1 MRIFP
6 NGWCD
11 EAAIRPSE
19 HFNERPEGEEISLLV
34 IHNIS
39 LPAGQFGTGDV
50 DALFC
55 GTLDCCKHPSYQKDC
70 AFLHTSLL
78 IGVDACSSTFP
89 VWTVPGMPAFP
100 LTRAVR
106 TAMTS
111 RSAWNWKVQIQRPMS
126 RRNMKRSGASPMHLP
141 KLILSNTSR
150 AIP

>member
-50 DALFC
+50 DALF
-55 GTLDCCKHPSYQKDC
+55 Y
-70 AFLHTSLL
+70 
-78 IGVDACSSTFP
+78 
-89 VWTVPGMPAFP
+89 
-100 LTRAVR
+100 
-106 TAMTS
+106 
-111 RSAWNWKVQIQRPMS
+111 
-126 RRNMKRSGASPMHLP
+126 
-141 KLILSNTSR
+141 
-150 AIP
+150 

>member
-55 GTLDCCKHPSYQKDC
+55 GTLLPRFRRAACFF
-70 AFLHTSLL
+70 ALL
-78 IGVDACSSTFP
+78 Y
-89 VWTVPGMPAFP
+89 
-100 LTRAVR
+100 
-106 TAMTS
+106 
-111 RSAWNWKVQIQRPMS
+111 
-126 RRNMKRSGASPMHLP
+126 
-141 KLILSNTSR
+141 
-150 AIP
+150 

>member
-55 GTLDCCKHPSYQKDC
+55 GTLDCCKHPSYQD
-70 AFLHTSLL
+70 LEGLRVS
-78 IGVDACSSTFP
+78 
-89 VWTVPGMPAFP
+89 
-100 LTRAVR
+100 
-106 TAMTS
+106 
-111 RSAWNWKVQIQRPMS
+111 SAWNWKVQIQRPMS